1 MVKRTES
8 ATSQNRPPHGAVVIT
23 RVDDG
28 PSTRFR
34 LSLFPTL
41 PRFEVPSAKAAW
53 ALAQRFASQAKL
65 DIWATTDGVTFA
77 RIFGPMAIEAG
88 PGGTSVA
95 GA

>member
-8 ATSQNRPPHGAVVIT
+8 ATNQNRPSHGAVVIT
-23 RVDDG
+23 RVDGG

-41 PRFEVPSAKAAW
+41 PRFEVPSAAAAW

-77 RIFGPMAIEAG
+77 RVFGPMALEAG
-88 PGGTSVA
+88 PDRASPA

>member
-1 MVKRTES
+1 MVKRSES
-8 ATSQNRPPHGAVVIT
+8 AGGGERPAHGAVVIT

-41 PRFEVPSAKAAW
+41 PRFEVPSAKTAW
-53 ALAQRFASQAKL
+53 AMAQRFASQARL
-65 DIWATTDGVTFA
+65 DIWITTDGVTFA
-77 RIFGPMAIEAG
+77 RIFGPMALESG
-88 PGGTSVA
+88 PDVTSPA